1 MKSCLGHHCAGRSGR
16 SPSGERGLKLVI
28 EPQGFRGSGSLPIRG
43 AWIEMSSTTVNV
55 SGNTTSLPIRG
66 AWIEITTC
74 VTASTLLSSLPIRGA
89 WIEIDWEGQS
99 GGDPLSLPIRG
110 AWIEILRR
118 RQWIPP
124 FVSRSPSGERGLKL
138 DGEGMANLLTG
149 SRSPSGERGLKCENP
164 DFGRAD
170 GESLPIRGAWIEIKP
185 PKKRRSKSWVAPH
198 PGSVD

>member
-1 MKSCLGHHCAGRSGR
+1 M
-16 SPSGERGLKLVI
+16 RGLVV
-28 EPQGFRGSGSLPIRG
+28 EPRHK
-43 AWIEMSSTTVNV
+43 
-55 SGNTTSLPIRG
+55 
-66 AWIEITTC
+66 
-74 VTASTLLSSLPIRGA
+74 
-89 WIEIDWEGQS
+89 
-99 GGDPLSLPIRG
+99 SLPIRG

-170 GESLPIRGAWIEIKP
+170 GESLPIRGAWIEIA
-185 PKKRRSKSWVAPH
+185 S
-198 PGSVD
+198 